1 MVRARVI
8 LAGVAL
14 VLVAASSSWGEQF
27 PKGQAESVDL
37 SVIDSNDC
45 LAEKEQALKELKRL
59 LKAITIIEL
68 TELWVGRGRIVELTI
83 SLDEPEAAA
92 LCRELI
98 EWELVQLGVKQ
109 LFAER
114 LKGIGMHEGDI
125 TISISE
131 SAAVP
136 LCRRLIKLWANQ
148 FLAERNIPIYFAMTI
163 RQPITI
169 SVSRLCQCKP

>member
-1 MVRARVI
+1 MMQARAILVVI
-8 LAGVAL
+8 VF
-14 VLVAASSSWGEQF
+14 VLVAASSSWGEQL

-45 LAEKEQALKELKRL
+45 LAEKEQALKEVKRL
-59 LKAITIIEL
+59 LTAITIIEL
-68 TELWVGRGRIVELTI
+68 TRLWVGRGRIVELTI

-98 EWELVQLGVKQ
+98 EWELVKLGVKQ

-114 LKGIGMHEGDI
+114 LKWIGMSEEDI
-125 TISISE
+125 TMSISE

-136 LCRRLIKLWANQ
+136 LCRRLIKLWMNQ
-148 FLAERNIPIYFAMTI
+148 LLAERNIPIYFAMTI

-169 SVSRLCQCKP
+169 SISRLCQCKP